1 MTLTHALTPPQDDQD
16 DLDSPSQL
24 GPEGRALLF
33 TEART
38 ANTFAAT
45 PVSDREL
52 ADIWNLAKWGPSA
65 ANTQPLRVLY
75 VRTPEGKA
83 RLVPHMSEGNQEKT
97 ASAPAVAILAR
108 DTRFHEYIPT
118 VLPFRPEMREVFE
131 ENEAMRNSVGTFSA
145 ALQAGYFI
153 MAVRANGLAAGPMG
167 GFDAAGV
174 DAAFFPD
181 GRWTTTLV
189 VNIGHPGKD
198 PWFERL
204 PRLDHDAVLDW
215 A

>member
-1 MTLTHALTPPQDDQD
+1 MTITETLSPERVAEDALG
-16 DLDSPSQL
+16 QL
-24 GPEGRALLF
+24 STEGRALLF

-38 ANTFAAT
+38 ANSFAPI
-45 PVSDREL
+45 PVSDEDL
-52 ADIWNLAKWGPSA
+52 AGIWELAKWGPTA

-83 RLVPHMSEGNQEKT
+83 RLLPHMNEGNRDKT
-97 ASAPAVAILAR
+97 ASSPAVAILAR
-108 DTRFHEYIPT
+108 DTQFHDHIPT
-118 VLPFRPEMREVFE
+118 VLPFRPEMREVLE
-131 ENEAMRNSVGTFSA
+131 ENQEMRQGMGTYNA

-153 MAVRANGLAAGPMG
+153 MAVRATGLAAGPMG

-174 DAAFFPD
+174 DAEFFPD
-181 GRWTTTLV
+181 GRWASTLV
-189 VNIGHPGKD
+189 VNIGHPGAD

-204 PRLDHDAVLDW
+204 PRLDHEAVLEW